1 MANQRDLNRIK
12 QGVKFWN
19 TWRKRDQQRRPD
31 LRGAHLKKVNL
42 SNADLS
48 GADFRGADLSETD
61 LRGTNLIEA
70 DLKGANL
77 NGATLRGT
85 DLSGANLSKA
95 VLSGADL
102 TGAHLRGAT
111 LTYAYLSKANLKY
124 TDLSGADLSE
134 AHLVEADFNRP
145 ILRGANLSRTNLA
158 GRNLRG
164 INLSGANLVGIN
176 LSEAIL
182 EAADLSEADLTRANL
197 SGANLSGAN
206 LSRANLGEADLSGA
220 DLTKVIFIGTNLENT
235 LLTNC
240 LVYGIS
246 AWDVQ
251 MGGAIQLDLVITLP
265 DQPTIT
271 VDNLKVAQF
280 IYLLL
285 NNKEIR
291 DVIDTI
297 TSKVVLIL
305 GRFTTERKAIL
316 DALKDELRKHNYL
329 PVLFDFEKPTSQ
341 DLTGTVTT
349 LAHLARFIIVDLTD
363 PSSAPYEVA
372 TIVPHTVVP
381 IQPLLLREPLV
392 VAGKVV
398 ERHEFAMFEDL
409 RRRHHWVLPTFRYQ
423 DAAELLVSLQAQII
437 APAEQKARELMQ
449 PK

>member
-61 LRGTNLIEA
+61 LRGTNLI
-70 DLKGANL
+70 
-77 NGATLRGT
+77 
-85 DLSGANLSKA
+85 KA

-176 LSEAIL
+176 LSEA
-182 EAADLSEADLTRANL
+182 DLTRANL

-220 DLTKVIFIGTNLENT
+220 DLTKAIFIGTNLENT

-285 NNKEIR
+285 KNKEIR

-398 ERHEFAMFEDL
+398 ERREFAMFEDL

>member
-1 MANQRDLNRIK
+1 MANQRDLHRIK

-19 TWRKRDQQRRPD
+19 TWRKRDQQRHPD
-31 LRGAHLKKVNL
+31 LSGARLKKVNL

-48 GADFRGADLSETD
+48 GADLSGAILSEAVLSGAD
-61 LRGTNLIEA
+61 LIEA

-77 NGATLRGT
+77 SGANLRGT
-85 DLSGANLSKA
+85 DLSRANLSEA
-95 VLSGADL
+95 ILSGADL
-102 TGAHLRGAT
+102 TGAHLRGTT
-111 LTYAYLSKANLKY
+111 LTYAYLSKTTLKY
-124 TDLSGADLSE
+124 ADLSGADLSE
-134 AHLVEADFNRP
+134 SDLVGADFNRP
-145 ILRGANLSRTNLA
+145 ILKRANLSRTNLA

-182 EAADLSEADLTRANL
+182 EAADLSEANLTRANL
-197 SGANLSGAN
+197 SRANFSGAN
-206 LSRANLGEADLSGA
+206 LSRANLEETSGA
-220 DLTKVIFIGTNLENT
+220 DLTRVIFIGTNLENT

-240 LVYGIS
+240 LIYGIS

-251 MGGAIQLDLVITLP
+251 MEGAIQFDLVITLP

-280 IYLLL
+280 IHLLL

-363 PSSAPYEVA
+363 PSSAPHEVA
-372 TIVPHTVVP
+372 TIIPHTVVP
-381 IQPLLLREPLV
+381 VQPLLSREPFLV
-392 VAGKVV
+392 NGEVV
-398 ERHEFAMFEDL
+398 ERREYAMFEDL
-409 RRRHHWVLPTFRYQ
+409 DVGITGSCQRFATRIPLIF
-423 DAAELLVSLQAQII
+423 SLHSKHRSLRQQNKK
-437 APAEQKARELMQ
+437 PGN
-449 PK
+449 